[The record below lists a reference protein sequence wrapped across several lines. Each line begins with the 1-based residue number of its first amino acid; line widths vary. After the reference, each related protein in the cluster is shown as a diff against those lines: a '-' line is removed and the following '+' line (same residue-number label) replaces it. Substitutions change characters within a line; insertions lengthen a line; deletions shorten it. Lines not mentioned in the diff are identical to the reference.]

1 MSDETRNQDH
11 RSLLKRALVEIERL
25 EGRLEA
31 AERKSREPIAIVG
44 VGCRLPAG
52 GKDPQSF
59 WRSLLNGVDG
69 VAEIPPDRWDI
80 GALYNPDPEAPGAM
94 YAREAALI
102 DGHDEFDAGFFGI
115 SPREAANMDP
125 QQRLLLEV
133 AWEALEDA
141 GQTAE
146 RLEGSRTGVFVGVC
160 SNDYAWLQ
168 LAGSA
173 AMDLTYFG
181 TGNANNIL
189 AGRLAYLL
197 DARGPAMI
205 VDTACSS
212 SLMAVHL
219 ACQSLRQRECDL
231 ALAGGVNLVLSPL
244 SIILACKMRVMSPDG
259 RSRTFDQRANGMGRG
274 EGCGVIALK
283 RLADAT
289 ADGDRILAVIR
300 GSAANQDGRSNG
312 LTAPNVLAQEAVI
325 RAALQDAGVE
335 ASDISYVEAHGT
347 ATALGDPAEIEGLKL
362 ALGEPRPAGPS
373 CALGS
378 VKTNIGHLEAAAGIA
393 ALIKVVL
400 SLQHRTVPPN
410 VHFETLNPNI
420 SLDGTPFVIPT
431 SAAPWTAA
439 DRPLTAGIS
448 SFGWSGTNVHVILQ
462 EAPRASAAA
471 PSAVADRT
479 PRPHV
484 LPLSARSPAAL
495 AALATAYDGFLAGRE
510 GAGAALRDICYT
522 ASVRRSHHEHRLMVT
537 SESFQSLRDQ
547 LRSFLRG
554 ESQRGLKSGHAPVGQ
569 RHGLA
574 FVFPGHGSQW
584 LGMGRELLDREPVFR
599 ASIEECER
607 AFAPHVDWSLRG
619 EIEASGEASH
629 LDRIDIVQP
638 MVFAIQVALSALW
651 RSWGIVPNAVVGH
664 SMGEVAA
671 AYVAGALS
679 LEDAARIIC
688 WRSRLLRRVSG
699 QGAMALV
706 ELSRPQ
712 AEELLRGREH
722 ALFVAACNS
731 GQSTVL
737 SGDPAAIDGILAELQ
752 QKEVFCRRVNADVA
766 FHSPQMDPLL
776 SDLMEALSGIAPRPG
791 QVPIC
796 STVTGAFIEGQA
808 LSASYWKRNL
818 REPVLFSA
826 AVGML
831 VESAH
836 LVFLEVSPHPV
847 LTQSVADILREHRR
861 QGAMLPSLR
870 RNEGAQAVML
880 ESLGGLYAAGYP
892 VDFRKLY
899 PEGGQLVSLPS
910 YPWQHKRYWF
920 EPGEAAPAASASPAA
935 RRAIPGRDESSA
947 AAPADGKQG
956 EGNLVAEIYDALVSA
971 GSSGVDK
978 SEDHADYLSWG
989 IFPEIVPGFSWLRA
1003 IFFPSEVPEHVEIL
1017 RRAQREVRRCL
1028 FRGVDLSA
1036 IQSVLDFGCGH
1047 ASDLCQL
1054 GQEHAHLLLDGYTIS
1069 PKQAELAARK
1079 IRKAGLE
1086 ERMRVFN
1093 RDSAHDE
1100 FPASYDLVFGIE
1112 VAGLVADKESLFAN
1126 IGRHLNQGGILLLA
1140 DFVANTVS
1148 PIAVHDTSTFSSTK
1162 EQWIKLLAD
1171 NRLQVIEAVDISQEA
1186 ANCLHDPEHEREL
1199 ARIHREL
1206 PMDHGVYRSFE
1217 SHKNV
1222 YKALRT
1228 GLISYVLFHVQKDRF
1243 SRSEETVR
1251 LNRERLTHLVPYSEL
1266 VRREGGELAAP
1277 SAVERLLYEIRWE
1290 PSPAAPSAACANLP
1304 AAAKRWLLFT
1314 DGTGVGQA
1322 LKAHLEARGETCVLV
1337 SVSTRA
1343 RFQRVAPG
1351 HYELRPGEQ
1360 MPASFFSEEGPSWA
1374 GVVHLWSLDAS
1385 PSSAASLDSL
1395 QHVERL
1401 SCGSAICLVQA
1412 LAAAGL
1418 RDPPRLWLVTAGAQA
1433 VQAAGA
1439 PVNEVAIAQAP
1450 LWGLGATMVHEH
1462 PELRCTRVDLDAGAE
1477 PRDSAAALCQAL
1489 TAADDEDQIAL
1500 RRGARYVARLTRIS
1514 SPRAAG
1520 APPATLHAEATYLIT
1535 GGFSGIGLEMARW
1548 MVDQGARH
1556 LALLGRSGAGP
1567 AAQAVVEELRALG
1580 AEIAEIRADV
1590 GQREQ
1595 LADVLAQI
1603 DRTMPPL
1610 RGIIHSAVALDDG
1623 VLLLQS
1629 PARLRSVM
1637 VAKMDGSWNLHEL
1650 TRDRPLD
1657 FFVLFSSLASVLGSP
1672 GQGNYAA
1679 ANAFVDALAY
1689 HRRALGLPAF
1699 TLNWAPWS
1707 EVGLAAVRADRGD
1720 RLAYRGFQSISP
1732 EQGRE
1737 VMAWLLHHP
1746 SPQVA
1751 VMSFNLRQWR
1761 QFYPRSASLPL
1772 LAELAREQGKEGA
1785 ALQDGVGSLKGKLDA
1800 AGSPERR
1807 IAILRSHILEQ
1818 LGQVLRLSPSQIDA
1832 DTPLRSLGFD
1842 SLMAVEVR
1850 NRLEISLGIPI
1861 TTTVV
1866 WSYPTAAALTTHLAG
1881 KMGIALAPEAPPP
1894 EARAALAVD
1903 EVEQL
1908 AQGLLAELEQLP

>member
-1 MSDETRNQDH
+1 MIDETRNQDH

-25 EGRLEA
+25 ESRLEA
-31 AERKSREPIAIVG
+31 AERSNREPIAVVG
-44 VGCRLPAG
+44 VGCRFPAG

-59 WRSLLNGVDG
+59 WRSLLDGVDG
-69 VAEIPPDRWDI
+69 VAEIPPDRWDT
-80 GALYNPDPEAPGAM
+80 GALYNPDPAAPGAM

-102 DGHDEFDAGFFGI
+102 DGPDAFDAGFFGI
-115 SPREAANMDP
+115 SPREAASMDP
-125 QQRLLLEV
+125 QHRLLLEV

-181 TGNANNIL
+181 TGNAHNIL
-189 AGRLAYLL
+189 AGRLAYLF
-197 DARGPAMI
+197 DTRGPAMT
-205 VDTACSS
+205 VDTACSA

-231 ALAGGVNLVLSPL
+231 VLAGGVNLILSPL
-244 SIILACKMRVMSPDG
+244 SLILPCKMGMMSPDG
-259 RSRTFDQRANGMGRG
+259 RSRTFDQRAAGIGRG

-283 RLADAT
+283 CLADAA

-300 GSAANQDGRSNG
+300 GSATNQDGRSNG

-325 RAALQDAGVE
+325 RAALRDAGVE

-347 ATALGDPAEIEGLKL
+347 ATPLGDPAEIEGLKL
-362 ALGEPRPAGPS
+362 ALGKPRPAGPS
-373 CALGS
+373 CALGT

-393 ALIKVVL
+393 GLIKVVL
-400 SLQHRTVPPN
+400 SLQHRTIPPN

-420 SLDGTPFVIPT
+420 SLDGTPFVIPK
-431 SAAPWTAA
+431 SAEPWTAA

-462 EAPRASAAA
+462 EAPRANAAA
-471 PSAVADRT
+471 PAAVVDRP

-495 AALATAYDGFLAGRE
+495 TALATAYDGFLAGQE
-510 GAGAALRDICYT
+510 GAGSALRDICYT
-522 ASVRRSHHEHRLMVT
+522 ASVRRSHHEHRLMAT
-537 SESFQSLRDQ
+537 GESFQSLRDQ

-554 ESQRGLKSGHAPVGQ
+554 ESHRGLKSGHAPLGQ
-569 RHGLA
+569 RHGLV

-599 ASIEECER
+599 TSLEECER

-619 EIEASGEASH
+619 EIEASEEASH

-638 MVFAIQVALSALW
+638 MLFAIQVSLSALW
-651 RSWGIVPNAVVGH
+651 RSFGIVPEAVLGH

-671 AYVAGALS
+671 ACVAGALS
-679 LEDAARIIC
+679 LEDAARVIC

-699 QGAMALV
+699 HGAMALV

-712 AEELLRGREH
+712 AEELLRGRERS
-722 ALFVAACNS
+722 LFVAVCNS
-731 GQSTVL
+731 EQSTVL
-737 SGDPAAIDGILAELQ
+737 SGDPAAIDGIMAELA

-766 FHSPQMDPLL
+766 FHSPQMDPLIP
-776 SDLMEALSGIAPRPG
+776 DLMEALSGIAPRPG
-791 QVPIC
+791 QIPIC

-826 AVGML
+826 AVGSL
-831 VESAH
+831 IESAH

-847 LTQSVADILREHRR
+847 LLQSVTDILREHRR
-861 QGAMLPSLR
+861 QGSVLPSLR
-870 RNEGAQAVML
+870 RNEGAQTVML
-880 ESLGGLYAAGYP
+880 ESLGGLYAAGHP

-899 PEGGQLVSLPS
+899 PEGGQLVSLPF
-910 YPWQHKRYWF
+910 YPWQHKRYWI
-920 EPGEAAPAASASPAA
+920 EPSEAASAASASPAA
-935 RRAIPGRDESSA
+935 RLSIPRRDESSA
-947 AAPADGKQG
+947 AAPANGKQD
-956 EGNLVAEIYDALVSA
+956 EGNLVAEIYDALVSV
-971 GSSGVDK
+971 GSSGVDG
-978 SEDHADYLSWG
+978 SEDHAEYLSWG
-989 IFPEIVPGFSWLRA
+989 IFPEIVPGFTWLRT
-1003 IFFPSEVPEHVEIL
+1003 ILFPREVPEHVEIL

-1054 GQEHAHLLLDGYTIS
+1054 AQEHAHLRLDGYTIS
-1069 PKQAELAARK
+1069 PKQADLAAHK
-1079 IRKAGLE
+1079 IREAGLE
-1086 ERMRVFN
+1086 KRMRVFH

-1112 VAGLVADKESLFAN
+1112 VAGLVANKEGLFAN
-1126 IGRHLNQGGILLLA
+1126 IERHLNQGGILLLA

-1171 NRLQVIEAVDISQEA
+1171 NRLQVVEVVDISQEA
-1186 ANCLHDPEHEREL
+1186 ANCLHDPEHEQVL
-1199 ARIHREL
+1199 ARIHQAL
-1206 PMDHGVYRSFE
+1206 PMGQGVYRSLE

-1228 GLISYVLFHVQKDRF
+1228 GLISYVLLHVRKDRF

-1251 LNRERLTHLVPYSEL
+1251 INRERLTHLVPYSEL
-1266 VRREGGELAAP
+1266 VRRERGELAAP

-1290 PSPAAPSAACANLP
+1290 PSPVAPSALSANLP
-1304 AAAKRWLLFT
+1304 AAGKRWLIFT

-1337 SVSTRA
+1337 STGA
-1343 RFQRVAPG
+1343 QFQRVALG
-1351 HYELRPGEQ
+1351 HYELPPGEQ

-1374 GVVHLWSLDAS
+1374 GVVHLWSLDGP

-1395 QHVERL
+1395 QHAERL

-1433 VQAAGA
+1433 VQAAGE
-1439 PVNEVAIAQAP
+1439 PVNGVAIAQAP
-1450 LWGLGATMVHEH
+1450 LWGLGATVVHEH
-1462 PELRCTRVDLDAGAE
+1462 PELRCTRVDLDLDAGAE
-1477 PRDSAAALCQAL
+1477 PKGSAAALYQAL
-1489 TAADDEDQIAL
+1489 TAADDEDRIAL
-1500 RRGARYVARLTRIS
+1500 RSGVRYVARLVRIS

-1520 APPATLHAEATYLIT
+1520 APPVTLHAEATYLIT

-1567 AAQAVVEELRALG
+1567 AAQAVVEELRAAG

-1595 LADVLAQI
+1595 LAGVLAQI

-1629 PARLRSVM
+1629 PARLRTVM
-1637 VAKMDGSWNLHEL
+1637 VAKMDGSWNLHDL

-1707 EVGLAAVRADRGD
+1707 EVGLAAISAERGD
-1720 RLAYRGFQSISP
+1720 RLAYRGIQSISP

-1761 QFYPRSASLPL
+1761 QFYPRSASSPL

-1785 ALQDGVGSLKGKLDA
+1785 ALQDSVVSLKGRLA
-1800 AGSPERR
+1800 EAGSPERR
-1807 IAILRSHILEQ
+1807 IAILGSHILEQ
-1818 LGQVLRLSPSQIDA
+1818 IGHVLRLSPSQIDA

-1850 NRLEISLGIPI
+1850 NRFEISLGIRLS
-1861 TTTVV
+1861 TTVV

-1881 KMGIALAPEAPPP
+1881 RMGIAPVPEAPPP